1 MYVSGTLKDKAITFY
16 KPKIMNFSEN
26 EFMTNK
32 ILFSYDGEIISLP
45 WDKDKITKLAKRQE
59 LLIQKFMENI
69 LVLASK
75 KYPSLKT
82 EIQKMFQIIIKTPR
96 KFTYGLF
103 ECLYETII
111 SSNKDE
117 LLKRLTKLEL
127 LINYLEEENINQI
140 DFDII
145 RTLFLKQKDY
155 DKTSLFEEKVK
166 KFHII
171 DEEIPTNTL
180 RTIITFGEFISPKRV
195 PKIAS
200 TLNQDIKYSNMV
212 LPIYFAIPN
221 ELDANKFLMLCKN
234 SSLDEEQI
242 KKNATRLRIPENITN
257 LIR

>member
-82 EIQKMFQIIIKTPR
+82 EIQKMFRIIIKTPR

-103 ECLYETII
+103 VCLYETII
-111 SSNKDE
+111 SSNK
-117 LLKRLTKLEL
+117 
-127 LINYLEEENINQI
+127 EENINQI

-155 DKTSLFEEKVK
+155 DKTSLFEEKIK